1 MDSREK
7 LSRFFLDE
15 NERSFN
21 FGVPKDLKNKR
32 SAFAV
37 KATADKGSLKL

>member
-21 FGVPKDLKNKR
+21 FGVPKGKR
-32 SAFAV
+32 RPSYA
-37 KATADKGSLKL
+37 KALEGEESSLKL